1 MRLWLRLVSL
11 CLSLAL
17 LGGVMMH
24 DAAGARMS
32 FDMAASAVADAQDDL
47 CPACDQNAS
56 EQLVCD
62 LDCTAP
68 LLSTEGSSEILPQ
81 TVAARSMTRSDDT
94 ALRTRRPGFDPAPP
108 RTTILS

>member
-1 MRLWLRLVSL
+1 MRLWVRLVSF
-11 CLSLAL
+11 CLSIAL

-32 FDMAASAVADAQDDL
+32 FDMAASAVAEAQDDL
-47 CPACDQNAS
+47 CPACDQDAS

-68 LLSTEGSSEILPQ
+68 LLSTEGSPEILPQ
-81 TVAARSMTRSDDT
+81 TVATRGITRPDDT

>member
-1 MRLWLRLVSL
+1 MRRWLRLVSF
-11 CLSLAL
+11 CLSLVL

-32 FDMAASAVADAQDDL
+32 FDMAASAVAEPQDNL
-47 CPACDQNAS
+47 CPVCDQGAS

-68 LLSTEGSSEILPQ
+68 FLSTEGSSEILPQ
-81 TVAARSMTRSDDT
+81 TVATHSLTRPDDT